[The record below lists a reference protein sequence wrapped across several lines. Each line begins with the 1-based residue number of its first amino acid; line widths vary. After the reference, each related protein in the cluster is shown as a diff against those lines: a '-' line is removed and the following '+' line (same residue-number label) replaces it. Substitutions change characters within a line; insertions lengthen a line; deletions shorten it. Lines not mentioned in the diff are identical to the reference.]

1 MKFRTLTSFF
11 LLMACSILWLGNK
24 DGRANGGNEGA
35 TGAPDD
41 NPTDRTCQNCHN
53 SSSTI
58 QVTLDVEMLDL
69 NGELTTVYEPGE
81 TYSIIVRINSLGS
94 EEPEGYG
101 FQMVSLEDDL
111 TPVNNW
117 GDPEAGIGITTLN
130 NGRAY
135 AEHLLP
141 STENE
146 FMVEWTAPDAGTGA
160 VTFYAAGNGV
170 NGNNA
175 SSGDGAAINNLQI
188 FEAGTVSTNER
199 YQNNLN
205 ISLFPVPAEDFV
217 NILVPAEVKGSFQIL
232 LLDNTGRTLFSQEA
246 LSSGGTTTYQLPVED
261 LSTGMYFVQIVSE
274 AGSGISR
281 LVKL

>member
-24 DGRANGGNEGA
+24 DGRANGGNEGS
-35 TGAPDD
+35 TGAPND

-53 SSSTI
+53 TSSSI
-58 QVTLDVEMLDL
+58 QVTLDIEMIDP

-81 TYSIIVRINSLGS
+81 TYSILVRVNSLGS
-94 EEPEGYG
+94 VEPSGYG
-101 FQMVSLEDDL
+101 FQMVSLDENL
-111 TPVNNW
+111 SPVNNW

-146 FMVEWTAPDAGTGA
+146 FMVEWTAPDSGTGA
-160 VTFYAAGNGV
+160 VTFYAGGNGV

-175 SSGDGAAINNLQI
+175 SSGDNAAVNNLKI
-188 FEAGTVSTNER
+188 FEAGTVATDER
-199 YQNNLN
+199 FLNNLEVA
-205 ISLFPVPAEDFV
+205 LFPVPAEDFV
-217 NILVPAEVKGSFQIL
+217 NMVVPQEVQGDFQINI
-232 LLDNTGRTLFSQEA
+232 LDNAGRILSAQNA
-246 LSSGGTTTYQLPVED
+246 LASGGETTIQLPVSH
-261 LSTGMYFVQIVSE
+261 LAPGLYFLQVVSE
-274 AGSGISR
+274 SGTGISR
-281 LVKL
+281 MVKL